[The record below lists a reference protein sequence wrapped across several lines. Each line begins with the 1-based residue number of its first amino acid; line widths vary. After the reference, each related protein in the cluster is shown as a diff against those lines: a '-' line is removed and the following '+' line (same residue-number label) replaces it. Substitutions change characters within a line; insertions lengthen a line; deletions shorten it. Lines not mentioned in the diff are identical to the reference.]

1 MGKRVLSN
9 SPFWNDRAV
18 SAAAHVCYE
27 VANKLPVSTNF
38 TLMSKSV
45 SDLVA
50 YYKSQLRV
58 VFRQNKSFV
67 RFKTFRTLQTGSGW
81 IEVLK

>member
-1 MGKRVLSN
+1 
-9 SPFWNDRAV
+9 
-18 SAAAHVCYE
+18 
-27 VANKLPVSTNF
+27 
-38 TLMSKSV
+38 MSKSV